1 MRTSWVTVSI
11 VVLAVLGVGSF
22 TLFAYLE
29 RKATRGEQAEEM
41 K

>member
-1 MRTSWVTVSI
+1 LFVSI

-29 RKATRGEQAEEM
+29 RKATRGE
-41 K
+41 